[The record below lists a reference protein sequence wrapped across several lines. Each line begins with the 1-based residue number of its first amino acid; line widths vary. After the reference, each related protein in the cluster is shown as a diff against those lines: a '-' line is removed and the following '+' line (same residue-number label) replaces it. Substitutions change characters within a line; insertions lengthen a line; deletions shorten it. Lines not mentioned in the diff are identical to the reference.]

1 MPRNLIVV
9 GAGVV
14 GIEYAAMLGSLA
26 NTQVTVID
34 QRPELLEFVDREIVD
49 NLVFHM
55 REARG
60 KFRLGEKVSIP
71 PPPHSDARLVVHV
84 CGRVCIVYCV
94 YCVLCV
100 LCGVCSRGS
109 GSPVPLGVSC
119 SGEKREG
126 RRGAQARYC

>member
-60 KFRLGEKVSIP
+60 KFRLGEKVGHP
-71 PPPHSDARLVVHV
+71 PPIATHGGV
-84 CGRVCIVYCV
+84 RVRREDMAHP
-94 YCVLCV
+94 
-100 LCGVCSRGS
+100 SF
-109 GSPVPLGVSC
+109 LGYRV
-119 SGEKREG
+119 
-126 RRGAQARYC
+126 